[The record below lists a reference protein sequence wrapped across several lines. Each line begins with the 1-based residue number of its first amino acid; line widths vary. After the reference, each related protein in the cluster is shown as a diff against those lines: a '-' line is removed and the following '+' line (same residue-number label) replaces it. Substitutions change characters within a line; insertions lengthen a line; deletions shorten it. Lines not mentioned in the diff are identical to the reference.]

1 MGDAISAQGTIIS
14 RGPGGTGP
22 FTAIAELRDI
32 SGPAL
37 SRNPI
42 ETTNHNDADENF
54 VVGIRRYGEVT
65 FTIGFIPNA
74 PTHGNATGLINS
86 WNAGDKDIFQV
97 EYPDTTKW
105 IFSGFISGIEPSMP
119 LDDGLTA
126 DVTIRTTGGMIFDE
140 AP

>member
-22 FTAIAELRDI
+22 FTAVAELRDI

-42 ETTNHNDADENF
+42 ETTNHNDADENY
-54 VVGIRRYGEVT
+54 VVGVRRYGEVT
-65 FTIGFIPNA
+65 FTIGYIP
-74 PTHGNATGLINS
+74 GNATHDSGTGLINS
-86 WNAGDKDIFQV
+86 WSEGARDIFQV
-97 EYPDTTKW
+97 EYPDGSKW
-105 IFSGFISGIEPSMP
+105 LFSGYISNFGANAP

-126 DVTIRTTGGMIFDE
+126 DVSIRTTGGMIFDE
-140 AP
+140 V